1 MKNNKVIY
9 IPLDDR
15 PVNLD
20 MVIQLASLA
29 EIDIKVP
36 EKEYLGCFFKE
47 GNVDLISRWIDSEKA
62 DALIIS
68 LDMLLYGGLIASRTD
83 KKSLDESIKVLDF
96 LKKYK
101 EKNKN
106 TKIYAFSNIMRLSI
120 SVSSDESQIWWSKI
134 NKYNELLYRVESL
147 KEIRLKNSLEKI
159 KSEIPRDILDTY
171 LRTRDRNHKVNMES
185 IEFVKEGIIDFL
197 ILSQE
202 DCSKYGI
209 HLIEHEKIHKKINE
223 YELKDKIY
231 VYPGADEIGQILV
244 SRYVNDINNFIPKV
258 FIDYDNEFSKDII
271 PKFEDRPLNINLVE
285 HLKSTNAL
293 VVENYDDCDYILLV
307 TIPNMPYI
315 DMAEDNIDKY
325 NKKLVIDNFINRI
338 NKYIGLG
345 KKVALADLSF
355 SNGGDKYLIR
365 RLKEEDLLLKIL
377 SYGAWNTAGN
387 AMGTAISHANL
398 ISVID
403 FSGTL
408 NINKSLKSLIFLIE
422 RYCDDYMYQSIVR
435 SEVNKEVLKENLS
448 IFDMK
453 TRVEKID
460 DFVEK
465 SLDRML
471 SEFFSKKKIDYLD
484 AKGSIEDIEVKANLP
499 WNRTFEVKCEVK
511 IKFKERRNEGI
522 RK

>member
-47 GNVDLISRWIDSEKA
+47 CNVDLISRWIDSEKA
-62 DALIIS
+62 DDLIIS
-68 LDMLLYGGLIASRTD
+68 LDMLLYGGLIASRSD

-147 KEIRLKNSLEKI
+147 KEIWLKNSLEKI

-258 FIDYDNEFSKDII
+258 FIDYDNEFS
-271 PKFEDRPLNINLVE
+271 
-285 HLKSTNAL
+285 
-293 VVENYDDCDYILLV
+293 
-307 TIPNMPYI
+307 
-315 DMAEDNIDKY
+315 
-325 NKKLVIDNFINRI
+325 
-338 NKYIGLG
+338 
-345 KKVALADLSF
+345 
-355 SNGGDKYLIR
+355 
-365 RLKEEDLLLKIL
+365 
-377 SYGAWNTAGN
+377 
-387 AMGTAISHANL
+387 
-398 ISVID
+398 
-403 FSGTL
+403 
-408 NINKSLKSLIFLIE
+408 
-422 RYCDDYMYQSIVR
+422 
-435 SEVNKEVLKENLS
+435 
-448 IFDMK
+448 
-453 TRVEKID
+453 
-460 DFVEK
+460 
-465 SLDRML
+465 
-471 SEFFSKKKIDYLD
+471 
-484 AKGSIEDIEVKANLP
+484 
-499 WNRTFEVKCEVK
+499 
-511 IKFKERRNEGI
+511 
-522 RK
+522 